1 MPTAVGPTIIIK
13 VGECTSI
20 RISLIFEQIYDNV
33 PNLDFQIS
41 KYNMEFLLFIIALAV
56 GSLASWQI
64 FNWIYGKKIKDNSE
78 SIRVESNV
86 LLERIEKVFKV
97 VLAEGYFTEIYD
109 HNSKKEFWGLFK
121 SSNKALVVAKAKV
134 SVGYDFSKM
143 KVSRENTERKLVIE
157 EFAPAEI
164 LSVDTDYKFYDL
176 NQGILNK
183 FNNEDYTSI
192 LAEAKKMM
200 QEKAQESDLPL
211 IAANQ
216 VKVMMKQLAA
226 SMNWELEIKE
236 RENKILSIEKISDIN
251 PKILEK
257 ASIKVI

>member
-1 MPTAVGPTIIIK
+1 
-13 VGECTSI
+13 
-20 RISLIFEQIYDNV
+20 
-33 PNLDFQIS
+33 
-41 KYNMEFLLFIIALAV
+41 MEFLLFIIALAV

-143 KVSRENTERKLVIE
+143 KFSRENTERKLVIE

-176 NQGILNK
+176 NQGLLSK
-183 FNNEDYTSI
+183 FNNEDYTAI

-226 SMNWELEIKE
+226 SMNWELDIKE
-236 RENKILSIEKISDIN
+236 KGTKTTILLEDKDIL
-251 PKILEK
+251 PKALEK
-257 ASIKVI
+257 SPIKDA

>member
-1 MPTAVGPTIIIK
+1 MIINI
-13 VGECTSI
+13 GDCASI
-20 RISLIFEQIYDNV
+20 MNFVILEQIYDNV
-33 PNLDFQIS
+33 PKLDLQIT
-41 KYNMEFLLFIIALAV
+41 KYNMEFLLFIIALVV

-64 FNWIYGKKIKDNSE
+64 FNWVYGKKIKDNSE
-78 SIRVESNV
+78 SIRVESHV

-143 KVSRENTERKLVIE
+143 KFSRENTERKLVIE

-176 NQGILNK
+176 NQGLLSK
-183 FNNEDYTSI
+183 FNNEDYTAI

-200 QEKAQESDLPL
+200 QEKAQESDLPQ

-226 SMNWELEIKE
+226 SMNWELDINENGSKTAILL
-236 RENKILSIEKISDIN
+236 ENKNIL
-251 PKILEK
+251 PKTLEIVSPK
-257 ASIKVI
+257 DA

>member
-1 MPTAVGPTIIIK
+1 MIINI
-13 VGECTSI
+13 GDCASI
-20 RISLIFEQIYDNV
+20 MNFVILEQIYDNV
-33 PNLDFQIS
+33 PKLDLQIT
-41 KYNMEFLLFIIALAV
+41 KYNMEFLLFIIALVV

-64 FNWIYGKKIKDNSE
+64 FNWVYGKKIKDNSE
-78 SIRVESNV
+78 SIRVESHV

-143 KVSRENTERKLVIE
+143 KFSRENTERRLVIE

-176 NQGILNK
+176 NQGLLSK
-183 FNNEDYTSI
+183 FNNEDYTAI

-200 QEKAQESDLPL
+200 QEKAQESDLPQ

-226 SMNWELEIKE
+226 SMNWELDINENGSKTAILL
-236 RENKILSIEKISDIN
+236 ENKNIL
-251 PKILEK
+251 PKALEIVSPK
-257 ASIKVI
+257 DA

>member
-1 MPTAVGPTIIIK
+1 MNFVI
-13 VGECTSI
+13 
-20 RISLIFEQIYDNV
+20 LEQIYDNV
-33 PNLDFQIS
+33 PKLDLQIT
-41 KYNMEFLLFIIALAV
+41 KYNMEFLLFIIALVV

-64 FNWIYGKKIKDNSE
+64 FNWVYGKKIKDNSE
-78 SIRVESNV
+78 SIRVESHV

-143 KVSRENTERKLVIE
+143 KFSRENTERRLVIE

-176 NQGILNK
+176 NQGLLSK
-183 FNNEDYTSI
+183 FNNEDYTAI

-200 QEKAQESDLPL
+200 QEKAQESDLPQ

-226 SMNWELEIKE
+226 SMNWELDIKE
-236 RENKILSIEKISDIN
+236 KGSKTAMLLEDKDIL
-251 PKILEK
+251 PKALEK
-257 ASIKVI
+257 ASVKDS

>member
-1 MPTAVGPTIIIK
+1 
-13 VGECTSI
+13 
-20 RISLIFEQIYDNV
+20 
-33 PNLDFQIS
+33 
-41 KYNMEFLLFIIALAV
+41 MEFLLFIIALAV

-109 HNSKKEFWGLFK
+109 HNSKKEFWGMFK

-143 KVSRENTERKLVIE
+143 KFSRENTERKLVIE

-176 NQGILNK
+176 NQGLLSK
-183 FNNEDYTSI
+183 FNNEDYTAI

-226 SMNWELEIKE
+226 SMNWELDIKE
-236 RENKILSIEKISDIN
+236 KGSKTTMLLEDKDIL
-251 PKILEK
+251 PKALEK
-257 ASIKVI
+257 ASVKDA

>member
-1 MPTAVGPTIIIK
+1 MGPTIIIN
-13 VGECTSI
+13 VGDCASI
-20 RISLIFEQIYDNV
+20 RNSINFEQIYDNV
-33 PNLDFQIS
+33 PKLDFQIT

-143 KVSRENTERKLVIE
+143 KFSRENSERKLVIE

-176 NQGILNK
+176 NQGLLSK
-183 FNNEDYTSI
+183 FNNEDYTAI

-200 QEKAQESDLPL
+200 QEKAQESDLPQ

-226 SMNWELEIKE
+226 SMNWELDIKE
-236 RENKILSIEKISDIN
+236 KGSKTAILLEEKDIL
-251 PKILEK
+251 PKALEK
-257 ASIKVI
+257 ASIKDA

>member
-1 MPTAVGPTIIIK
+1 MGPTIIIN
-13 VGECTSI
+13 VGDCASI
-20 RISLIFEQIYDNV
+20 RNSVIFEQIYDNV
-33 PNLDFQIS
+33 PKLDFQIT

-143 KVSRENTERKLVIE
+143 KFSRENSERKLVIE

-176 NQGILNK
+176 NQGLLSK
-183 FNNEDYTSI
+183 FNNEDYTAI

-200 QEKAQESDLPL
+200 QEKAQESDLPQ

-226 SMNWELEIKE
+226 SMNWELDIKE
-236 RENKILSIEKISDIN
+236 KGSKTAILLEDKDIL
-251 PKILEK
+251 PKALEK
-257 ASIKVI
+257 ASIKDA

>member
-1 MPTAVGPTIIIK
+1 MIINI
-13 VGECTSI
+13 GDCASI
-20 RISLIFEQIYDNV
+20 MNFVILEQIYDNV
-33 PNLDFQIS
+33 PKLDLQIT
-41 KYNMEFLLFIIALAV
+41 KYNMEFLLFIIALVV

-64 FNWIYGKKIKDNSE
+64 FNWVYGKKIKDNSE
-78 SIRVESNV
+78 SIRVESHV

-143 KVSRENTERKLVIE
+143 KFSRENTERRLVLE

-164 LSVDTDYKFYDL
+164 LSVDTDYKFYNL
-176 NQGILNK
+176 NQGLLSK
-183 FNNEDYTSI
+183 FNNEDHIAI

-200 QEKAQESDLPL
+200 QEKAQESDLPQ

-226 SMNWELEIKE
+226 SMNWELDINENGSKTAILL
-236 RENKILSIEKISDIN
+236 ENKNIL
-251 PKILEK
+251 PKTLEIVSPK
-257 ASIKVI
+257 DA

>member
-1 MPTAVGPTIIIK
+1 
-13 VGECTSI
+13 
-20 RISLIFEQIYDNV
+20 
-33 PNLDFQIS
+33 
-41 KYNMEFLLFIIALAV
+41 MEFLLFIIALAV

-143 KVSRENTERKLVIE
+143 KFSKENTERKLVIE

-176 NQGILNK
+176 NQGILSK

-200 QEKAQESDLPL
+200 QEKAQDSDLPL

-216 VKVMMKQLAA
+216 VKVMMKQLAS

-236 RENKILSIEKISDIN
+236 KENKILSIEKISDIN

-257 ASIKVI
+257 ASIKEI

>member
-1 MPTAVGPTIIIK
+1 
-13 VGECTSI
+13 
-20 RISLIFEQIYDNV
+20 
-33 PNLDFQIS
+33 
-41 KYNMEFLLFIIALAV
+41 MEFLLFIIALAV

-78 SIRVESNV
+78 SIRVESNI

-109 HNSKKEFWGLFK
+109 HNSKKEFWGMFK

-143 KVSRENTERKLVIE
+143 KFSRENAERKLVIE

-176 NQGILNK
+176 NQGLLSK
-183 FNNEDYTSI
+183 FNNEDYTAI

-226 SMNWELEIKE
+226 SMNWELDIT
-236 RENKILSIEKISDIN
+236 EKGQ
-251 PKILEK
+251 KHLFC
-257 ASIKVI
+257 

>member
-1 MPTAVGPTIIIK
+1 
-13 VGECTSI
+13 
-20 RISLIFEQIYDNV
+20 
-33 PNLDFQIS
+33 
-41 KYNMEFLLFIIALAV
+41 
-56 GSLASWQI
+56 
-64 FNWIYGKKIKDNSE
+64 
-78 SIRVESNV
+78 
-86 LLERIEKVFKV
+86 
-97 VLAEGYFTEIYD
+97 LAEGYFTEIYD

-143 KVSRENTERKLVIE
+143 KFSRENTERRLVIE

-176 NQGILNK
+176 NQGLLSK
-183 FNNEDYTSI
+183 FNNEDYTAI

-200 QEKAQESDLPL
+200 QEKAQESDLPQ

-226 SMNWELEIKE
+226 SMNWELDIKE
-236 RENKILSIEKISDIN
+236 KGSKTAMLLEDKDIL
-251 PKILEK
+251 PKALEK
-257 ASIKVI
+257 ASVKDS

>member
-1 MPTAVGPTIIIK
+1 MD
-13 VGECTSI
+13 SI
-20 RISLIFEQIYDNV
+20 RNSLNFEQIYDNV
-33 PNLDFQIS
+33 LNLDFQIT

-56 GSLASWQI
+56 GSLASWQV
-64 FNWIYGKKIKDNSE
+64 FNWIYGKKLKDNTE
-78 SIRVESNV
+78 SLRVESNV

-143 KVSRENTERKLVIE
+143 KFSRENSERKLVIE

-164 LSVDTDYKFYDL
+164 LSVDTDYKFYDI
-176 NQGILNK
+176 NQGLLSK

-200 QEKAQESDLPL
+200 QEKAQESYLPL

-236 RENKILSIEKISDIN
+236 IGGKKTILLEDQEIL
-251 PKILEK
+251 PKVLEK
-257 ASIKVI
+257 ASFKEI

>member
-1 MPTAVGPTIIIK
+1 MIINVGD
-13 VGECTSI
+13 CASI
-20 RISLIFEQIYDNV
+20 MNFVILEQIYDNV
-33 PNLDFQIS
+33 PKLDLQIT
-41 KYNMEFLLFIIALAV
+41 KYNMEFLLFIIALVV

-64 FNWIYGKKIKDNSE
+64 FNWVYGKKIKDNSE
-78 SIRVESNV
+78 SIRLESHV

-143 KVSRENTERKLVIE
+143 KFSRENTERKLVIE

-176 NQGILNK
+176 NQGLLSK
-183 FNNEDYTSI
+183 FNNEDYTAI

-200 QEKAQESDLPL
+200 QEKAQESDLPQ

-226 SMNWELEIKE
+226 SMNWELDIKE
-236 RENKILSIEKISDIN
+236 KGSKTAMLLEDKDIL
-251 PKILEK
+251 PKALEK
-257 ASIKVI
+257 ASVKDSQI

>member
-1 MPTAVGPTIIIK
+1 
-13 VGECTSI
+13 
-20 RISLIFEQIYDNV
+20 
-33 PNLDFQIS
+33 
-41 KYNMEFLLFIIALAV
+41 
-56 GSLASWQI
+56 
-64 FNWIYGKKIKDNSE
+64 
-78 SIRVESNV
+78 
-86 LLERIEKVFKV
+86 
-97 VLAEGYFTEIYD
+97 
-109 HNSKKEFWGLFK
+109 
-121 SSNKALVVAKAKV
+121 VAKAKV

-143 KVSRENTERKLVIE
+143 KFSKETTERKLVIE

-176 NQGILNK
+176 NQGILSK

-216 VKVMMKQLAA
+216 VKVMMKQLAS

-236 RENKILSIEKISDIN
+236 KENKILSIEKISDIN

-257 ASIKVI
+257 ASIKEI

>member
-1 MPTAVGPTIIIK
+1 MIINI
-13 VGECTSI
+13 GDCASI
-20 RISLIFEQIYDNV
+20 MNFVILEQIYDNV
-33 PNLDFQIS
+33 PKLDLQIT
-41 KYNMEFLLFIIALAV
+41 KYNMEFLLFIIALVV

-64 FNWIYGKKIKDNSE
+64 FNWVYGKKIKDNSE
-78 SIRVESNV
+78 SIRVESHV

-143 KVSRENTERKLVIE
+143 KFSRENTERRLVIE

-176 NQGILNK
+176 NQGLLSK
-183 FNNEDYTSI
+183 FNNEDYTAI

-200 QEKAQESDLPL
+200 QEKAQESDLPQ

-226 SMNWELEIKE
+226 SMNWELDINENGSKTAILL
-236 RENKILSIEKISDIN
+236 ENKNIL
-251 PKILEK
+251 PKTLEIVSPK
-257 ASIKVI
+257 DA

>member
-1 MPTAVGPTIIIK
+1 MIINI
-13 VGECTSI
+13 GDCASI
-20 RISLIFEQIYDNV
+20 MNFVILEQIYDNV
-33 PNLDFQIS
+33 PKLDLQIT
-41 KYNMEFLLFIIALAV
+41 KYSMEFLLFIIALAV

-143 KVSRENTERKLVIE
+143 KFSRENSERKLVIE

-176 NQGILNK
+176 NQGLLSK
-183 FNNEDYTSI
+183 FNNEDYTAI

-200 QEKAQESDLPL
+200 QEKAQESDLPQ

-226 SMNWELEIKE
+226 SMNWELDIQEKGTKTAILLKE
-236 RENKILSIEKISDIN
+236 KDVL
-251 PKILEK
+251 PKALEK
-257 ASIKVI
+257 APLKDA

>member
-1 MPTAVGPTIIIK
+1 MIINVGD
-13 VGECTSI
+13 CASI
-20 RISLIFEQIYDNV
+20 MNFVILEQIYDNV
-33 PNLDFQIS
+33 PKLDLQIT
-41 KYNMEFLLFIIALAV
+41 KYNMEFLLFIIALVV

-64 FNWIYGKKIKDNSE
+64 FNWVYGKKIKDNSE
-78 SIRVESNV
+78 SIRVESHV

-143 KVSRENTERKLVIE
+143 KFSRENTERKLVIE

-176 NQGILNK
+176 NQGLLSK
-183 FNNEDYTSI
+183 FNNEDYTAI

-200 QEKAQESDLPL
+200 QEKAQESDLPQ

-226 SMNWELEIKE
+226 SMNWELDIKE
-236 RENKILSIEKISDIN
+236 KGSKTAMLLEDKDIL
-251 PKILEK
+251 PKALEK
-257 ASIKVI
+257 ASVKDS

>member
-1 MPTAVGPTIIIK
+1 MIINI
-13 VGECTSI
+13 GDCASI
-20 RISLIFEQIYDNV
+20 MNFVILEQIYDNV
-33 PNLDFQIS
+33 PKLDLQIT
-41 KYNMEFLLFIIALAV
+41 KYNMEFLLFIIALVV

-64 FNWIYGKKIKDNSE
+64 FNWVYGKKIKDNSE
-78 SIRVESNV
+78 SIRVESHV

-143 KVSRENTERKLVIE
+143 KFSKENTERKLVIE

-176 NQGILNK
+176 NQGLLSK
-183 FNNEDYTSI
+183 FNNEDYTAI

-200 QEKAQESDLPL
+200 QEKAQESDLPQ

-226 SMNWELEIKE
+226 SMNWELDINENGSKTAILL
-236 RENKILSIEKISDIN
+236 ENKNIL
-251 PKILEK
+251 PKTLEIVSPK
-257 ASIKVI
+257 DA

>member
-1 MPTAVGPTIIIK
+1 MIINI
-13 VGECTSI
+13 GDCASI
-20 RISLIFEQIYDNV
+20 MNFVILEQIYDNV
-33 PNLDFQIS
+33 PKLDLQIT
-41 KYNMEFLLFIIALAV
+41 KYNMEFLLFIIALVV

-64 FNWIYGKKIKDNSE
+64 FNWVYGKKIKDNSE
-78 SIRVESNV
+78 SIRVESHV

-143 KVSRENTERKLVIE
+143 KFSRENTERKLVIE

-176 NQGILNK
+176 NQGLLSK
-183 FNNEDYTSI
+183 FNNEDYTAI

-200 QEKAQESDLPL
+200 QEKAQESDLPQ

-226 SMNWELEIKE
+226 SMNWELDIKE
-236 RENKILSIEKISDIN
+236 KGSKTAMLLEDKDIL
-251 PKILEK
+251 PKALEK
-257 ASIKVI
+257 ASVKDS

>member
-1 MPTAVGPTIIIK
+1 MGPTIIIK
-13 VGECTSI
+13 VGDSASI
-20 RISLIFEQIYDNV
+20 RNSINFVQIYDNV
-33 PNLDFQIS
+33 PNLDFQIT

-143 KVSRENTERKLVIE
+143 KFSRENSERKLVIE

-176 NQGILNK
+176 NQGLLSK
-183 FNNEDYTSI
+183 FNNEDYTAI

-226 SMNWELEIKE
+226 SMNWELDIKE
-236 RENKILSIEKISDIN
+236 KGNKTAILLEEKDIL
-251 PKILEK
+251 PKALEK
-257 ASIKVI
+257 ASLKDA

>member
-1 MPTAVGPTIIIK
+1 MNFVI
-13 VGECTSI
+13 
-20 RISLIFEQIYDNV
+20 LEQIYDNV
-33 PNLDFQIS
+33 PKLDLQIT
-41 KYNMEFLLFIIALAV
+41 KYSMEFLLFIIALAV

-143 KVSRENTERKLVIE
+143 KFSRENSERKLVIE

-176 NQGILNK
+176 NQGLLSK
-183 FNNEDYTSI
+183 FNNEDYTAI

-200 QEKAQESDLPL
+200 QEKAQESDLPQ

-226 SMNWELEIKE
+226 SMNWELDIQEKGTKTAILLKE
-236 RENKILSIEKISDIN
+236 KDVL
-251 PKILEK
+251 PKALEK
-257 ASIKVI
+257 APLKDA